1 MSEGTQQGLHGKDY
15 AVRELFTKQ
24 YVLESYQR
32 EYTWER
38 RHVVE
43 LVTDLANA
51 FLRDWRVDHDGQH
64 YALYR
69 PYFLGPF
76 VCHNVGVKK
85 NLIDGQ
91 QRFTTLHL
99 LLMHIERLLK
109 EQGNEG
115 AAGMVGGMVRRYA
128 AGQYHYTIDVEERRA
143 CLEALR
149 AGTDFDPT
157 PATVSV
163 QNLWERAQDVA
174 EALPATLQDECLPIF
189 ADWLADRVFLV
200 EIAVDDRD
208 LGWEIFE
215 TMNDRGAGL
224 TSLDLLKSFVL
235 SQVDRGQEQIN
246 AAWRKMVT
254 DLSAFGRHHP
264 SKFFETLFLAR
275 YAAADGSDDE
285 KIERAFHEWVRN
297 QPERVGMKRRGQDYS
312 DFVLNT
318 IARAAEQYRLLLEA
332 ARTRTPDLHTVY
344 YNASN
349 GIDSQFL
356 LILAAIKLEDSPQV
370 VRDKARIVAN
380 YLDLLFI
387 LRITN
392 NDSAVQAQDF
402 REEVQRLL
410 PEVRQASSIEDLSKL
425 FGREAA
431 SLPDGFT
438 GVEKLSLHNNR
449 KHIRYLLARL
459 TAFVETECGRPD
471 EVDRYL
477 GLPVAAAGESPPW
490 EIEHIWANKYSLHVQ
505 TGVANE
511 EDFKR
516 ERNRLGGL
524 LLLEKSTNASF
535 GADIYG
541 EKLPHYFRQNILAAS
556 LNPGSY
562 KRNPAFAKFR
572 KKWSLENS
580 FIPYP
585 DSFDKKAIDQRG
597 TLYRQ
602 LCERVWR
609 IDQLGFIEAAV
620 LPAARTSSTQRKKP
634 RYGVQIADLMRVG
647 MLSEGTKLR
656 GELKRARRVFE
667 ATITSSGKIRLESS
681 GEEFKSL
688 SAAGA
693 AATGSVSSAGWDFWQ
708 ISQPDGNHVPLAVIR
723 KQAIERGLLDQ
734 NP

>member
-38 RHVVE
+38 HHVVE

-51 FLRDWRVDHDGQH
+51 FLRDWRIDHDGQR
-64 YALYR
+64 YARYR

-76 VCHNVGVKK
+76 VCHTIGVKK

-99 LLMHIERLLK
+99 LLIHIEQLLK
-109 EQGNEG
+109 DQGNEG
-115 AAGMVGGMVRRYA
+115 AAGMVGSMVRRYA
-128 AGQYHYTIDVEERRA
+128 AGQYHYAIDVDERRG

-149 AGTDFDPT
+149 TGTDFDPT
-157 PATVSV
+157 GTSVSV
-163 QNLWERAQDVA
+163 QNLWLRAQDVA
-174 EALPATLQDECLPIF
+174 EALPTTLRDECLPVF

-200 EIAVDDRD
+200 EISVDDRD

-235 SQVDRGQEQIN
+235 SQVDRDQDQIN

-254 DLSAFGRHHP
+254 DLSAFGRHYP

-275 YAAADGSDDE
+275 YAAADGSEDE
-285 KIERAFHEWVRN
+285 HIERAFHEWVRTK
-297 QPERVGMKRRGQDYS
+297 PERVGIERQGGDYS
-312 DFVLNT
+312 DFVLST
-318 IARAAEQYRLLLEA
+318 IARSADQYRLVLKA
-332 ARTRTPDLHTVY
+332 ARARTPGLHTVY
-344 YNASN
+344 YNAAN
-349 GIDSQFL
+349 GIESQFL
-356 LILAAIKLEDSPQV
+356 LILAALQLEDSPEV
-370 VRDKARIVAN
+370 VREKSRLVAN
-380 YLDLLFI
+380 YLDLLFV
-387 LRITN
+387 LRIAN

-410 PEVRQASSIEDLSKL
+410 PAVRQVSSVDDLRKL
-425 FGREAA
+425 LGREAA
-431 SLPDGFT
+431 SLPDGFS

-459 TAFVETECGRPD
+459 TAFTEAECGRPD
-471 EVDRYL
+471 EADRYL
-477 GLPVAAAGESPPW
+477 GLPGALTDDTPPW
-490 EIEHIWANKYSLHVQ
+490 EIEHIWANKYGLHVQ

-511 EDFKR
+511 DDFKR

-524 LLLEKSTNASF
+524 LLLEKSINASF

-541 EKLPHYFRQNILAAS
+541 EKLPHYFRQNFLAAS
-556 LNPGSY
+556 LNPNTY
-562 KRNPAFAKFR
+562 RRNPAFEKFR
-572 KKWSLENS
+572 RKWNLEGS
-580 FIPYP
+580 FIAYP

-597 TLYRQ
+597 ALYRQ
-602 LCERVWR
+602 LCEQVWR
-609 IDQLGFIEAAV
+609 IDNLGFIESA
-620 LPAARTSSTQRKKP
+620 PSTAQRGNQPQRRKP
-634 RYGVQIADLMRVG
+634 RYGVQIADLIRVG
-647 MLSEGTKLR
+647 LLIAGTKLR
-656 GELKRARRVFE
+656 GELKRSQRVFD
-667 ATITSSGKIRLESS
+667 ATVTSNGRVRLEPS

-693 AATGSVSSAGWDFWQ
+693 AATGSVSSPGWDFWHVA
-708 ISQPDGNHVPLAVIR
+708 QPDGDHIPLAAVR

-734 NP
+734 N

>member
-1 MSEGTQQGLHGKDY
+1 MGEGTQQGLHGKDY

-38 RHVVE
+38 HHVVE

-51 FLRDWRVDHDGQH
+51 FLRDWRVDHDGQR
-64 YALYR
+64 YAQYR

-76 VCHNVGVKK
+76 VCHTLGVKK

-99 LLMHIERLLK
+99 LLIHIEQLLK

-115 AAGMVGGMVRRYA
+115 AAGMVGSMVRRYA

-149 AGTDFDPT
+149 TNAEFDP
-157 PATVSV
+157 AGASVSV
-163 QNLWERAQDVA
+163 QNLWQRAQDVA
-174 EALPATLQDECLPIF
+174 EALPVTLRDECLPIF

-200 EIAVDDRD
+200 EISVDDRD

-235 SQVDRGQEQIN
+235 SQVDREQDEIN

-254 DLSAFGRHHP
+254 DLSAFGRHYP

-275 YAAADGSDDE
+275 YAAADGSEDE
-285 KIERAFHEWVRN
+285 KIERAFHEWVRTK
-297 QPERVGMKRRGQDYS
+297 PERVGMKRQGKDYS

-318 IARAAEQYRLLLEA
+318 IVRSADQYGVLLQA
-332 ARTRTPDLHTVY
+332 ARYRTPELHTVY
-344 YNASN
+344 YNAAN
-349 GIDSQFL
+349 GIESQFL
-356 LILAAIKLEDSPQV
+356 LILAALRLEDPDQV
-370 VRDKARIVAN
+370 VREKARLVAN
-380 YLDLLFI
+380 YLDLFFAM
-387 LRITN
+387 RIAN
-392 NDSAVQAQDF
+392 NDSAVQVQDF

-410 PEVRQASSIEDLSKL
+410 PGVRQTSSVDDLRKL
-425 FGREAA
+425 LGREAA
-431 SLPDGFT
+431 SLPDGFA
-438 GVEKLSLHNNR
+438 GIEKLSLHNNR
-449 KHIRYLLARL
+449 KHIRYLLARI
-459 TAFVETECGRPD
+459 TAFIEAQCGRPD
-471 EVDRYL
+471 EADRYL
-477 GLPVAAAGESPPW
+477 GLPGIMTDDSPPW
-490 EIEHIWANKYSLHVQ
+490 EIEHVWASKYSLHVQ

-524 LLLEKSTNASF
+524 LLLEKSINASF
-535 GADIYG
+535 GADIYSD
-541 EKLPHYFRQNILAAS
+541 KLPHYFRQNILAAS
-556 LNPGSY
+556 LHPNAYRRHPT
-562 KRNPAFAKFR
+562 FEKFR
-572 KKWSLENS
+572 KRWDLEAS

-597 TLYRQ
+597 ALYRQ

-609 IDQLGFIEAAV
+609 IDELGFIKAA
-620 LPAARTSSTQRKKP
+620 PATAQRGATPQRKKP
-634 RYGVQIADLMRVG
+634 RYGVLISDLIRVG
-647 MLSEGTKLR
+647 LLASGTKLR
-656 GELKRARRVFE
+656 GELKRSQRVFDAE
-667 ATITSSGKIRLESS
+667 ITSNGRIRLEPS

-693 AATGSVSSAGWDFWQ
+693 AATGSVSSPGWDFW
-708 ISQPDGNHVPLAVIR
+708 HVVQQNGRHIPLAAIR
-723 KQAIERGLLDQ
+723 KQAIERGLLNQ
-734 NP
+734 T

>member
-1 MSEGTQQGLHGKDY
+1 MNAVTQQGLHGKDY

-38 RHVVE
+38 RHVAE

-51 FLRDWRVDHDGQH
+51 FLRDWRVEHDGQQ
-64 YALYR
+64 YAQYR

-76 VCHNVGVKK
+76 VCHSAGVKK

-99 LLMHIERLLK
+99 LLIHIERLLK
-109 EQGNEG
+109 EQNNEG

-128 AGQYHYTIDVEERRA
+128 AGQYHYAIEVEERRA
-143 CLEALR
+143 CLEALCS
-149 AGTDFDPT
+149 GDEFDPT
-157 PATVSV
+157 GATVSV
-163 QNLWERAQDVA
+163 QNLYQRAQDVA
-174 EALPATLQDECLPIF
+174 DALPVTLQEQCLPIF

-200 EIAVDDRD
+200 EISVDDRD

-235 SQVDRGQEQIN
+235 SQVGQEQDQVN
-246 AAWRKMVT
+246 SAWRKMVT
-254 DLSAFGRHHP
+254 DLSFFGRHYP

-275 YAAADGSDDE
+275 YAAADGTEDE

-297 QPERVGMKRRGQDYS
+297 DPERVGMKRQGRDYS
-312 DFVLNT
+312 DFVLKT
-318 IARAAEQYRLLLEA
+318 IAHSAEQYRFLLEA
-332 ARTRTPDLHTVY
+332 ARTRKPGLHSVY
-344 YNASN
+344 YNAIN
-349 GIDSQFL
+349 DIESQFL
-356 LILAAIKLEDSPQV
+356 LILSVLRLDDSPQV
-370 VRDKARIVAN
+370 VREKAQVVAN
-380 YLDLLFI
+380 YLDLFFV
-387 LRITN
+387 LRIVN
-392 NDSAVQAQDF
+392 NDGAVQAQDF

-410 PEVRQASSIEDLSKL
+410 PSARQITSIDDLRKL
-425 FGREAA
+425 LGREAA
-431 SLPDGFT
+431 CLPDGFS

-449 KHIRYLLARL
+449 KHIRYLLARI
-459 TAFVETECGRPD
+459 TAFVEDGCGRPD
-471 EVDRYL
+471 EADRYL
-477 GLPVAAAGESPPW
+477 GFPESQPW
-490 EIEHIWANKYSLHVQ
+490 EIEHIWASKYSLHLQ

-524 LLLEKSTNASF
+524 LLLEKSINASF

-541 EKLPHYFRQNILAAS
+541 DKLPHYFRQNVLAAS
-556 LNPGSY
+556 LNPTSY
-562 KRNPAFAKFR
+562 RRNPPFERFR
-572 KKWSLENS
+572 KKWDLVNS

-585 DSFDKKAIDQRG
+585 DSFDRESIAQRG
-597 TLYRQ
+597 NLYRQ
-602 LCERVWR
+602 LCEHVWSF
-609 IDQLGFIEAAV
+609 DQLGFIGESKVAPPRRSV
-620 LPAARTSSTQRKKP
+620 TQRRKP
-634 RYGVQIADLMRVG
+634 RYGVQVADLIRVG
-647 MLSEGTKLR
+647 LLSEGSKLR
-656 GELKRARRVFE
+656 GELKRSQRVFD
-667 ATITSSGKIRLESS
+667 AVVTGGGRIRLEPS

-693 AATGSVSSAGWDFWQ
+693 AATERVASPGWDFW
-708 ISQPDGNHVPLAVIR
+708 HVAHASGKHIPLAALR

-734 NP
+734 NS